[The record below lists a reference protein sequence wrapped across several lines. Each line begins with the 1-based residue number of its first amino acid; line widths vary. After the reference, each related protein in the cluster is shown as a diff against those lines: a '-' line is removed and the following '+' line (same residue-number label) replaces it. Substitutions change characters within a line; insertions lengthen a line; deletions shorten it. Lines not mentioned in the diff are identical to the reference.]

1 MTPVGDLKVLNM
13 PEQIAQLS
21 KAMGSDNEQAK
32 QLIESMSG
40 TSSNQALMLPKVAV
54 GTGAVWT
61 SKTTSSMGQFGDVV
75 LDSRYEIKK
84 MSGDLIEIG
93 FVGKMEFGELL
104 GKVTGNNPMKMRLTK
119 AEITGTYAVHLKR
132 PQVIGTMHSVM
143 VMEIALPGGQGGT
156 MNMTTTV
163 SMRELKP

>member
-54 GTGAVWT
+54 GRHRGNLDLEDDLVDGAVW
-61 SKTTSSMGQFGDVV
+61 
-75 LDSRYEIKK
+75 
-84 MSGDLIEIG
+84 
-93 FVGKMEFGELL
+93 
-104 GKVTGNNPMKMRLTK
+104 
-119 AEITGTYAVHLKR
+119 
-132 PQVIGTMHSVM
+132 
-143 VMEIALPGGQGGT
+143 
-156 MNMTTTV
+156 
-163 SMRELKP
+163 